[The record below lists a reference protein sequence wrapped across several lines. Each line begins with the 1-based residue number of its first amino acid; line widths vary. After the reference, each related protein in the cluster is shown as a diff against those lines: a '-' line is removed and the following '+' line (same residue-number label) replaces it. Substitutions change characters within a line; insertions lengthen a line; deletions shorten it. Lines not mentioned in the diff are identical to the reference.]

1 MVERKFSLGLLIII
15 FLMTGCASGVSRT
28 KVNSKEPFVCSAN
41 NPIGNIELTLTQE
54 GKAAL
59 TDNLK
64 FDPEEL
70 KDHVERALYAS
81 SLLDTNGKANLL
93 TLMVEVKDIRVRSNF
108 SAVMWGFMAGDD
120 HIVGDIVVKATDGLE
135 MDRFEV
141 SSSYALGG
149 FAGGQDSS
157 RMGWLY
163 EAFAEETIK
172 ELTKNNIK
180 RNSAEEPLPGVKLQP
195 IDQPLLE
202 DINDSRVEQVYKIG
216 DVVLLGFK
224 NGNTQKI
231 TITHIDDRFVVG
243 TYEYTIGHT
252 TGVSYDQ
259 RDIKNIEYFK

>member
-1 MVERKFSLGLLIII
+1 
-15 FLMTGCASGVSRT
+15 
-28 KVNSKEPFVCSAN
+28 
-41 NPIGNIELTLTQE
+41 
-54 GKAAL
+54 
-59 TDNLK
+59 
-64 FDPEEL
+64 
-70 KDHVERALYAS
+70 
-81 SLLDTNGKANLL
+81 
-93 TLMVEVKDIRVRSNF
+93 MVEVKDIRVRSNF

-180 RNSAEEPLPGVKLQP
+180 KSSAEEPLPGVKLQP

-202 DINDSRVEQVYKIG
+202 DINDSRVEQEYKVG

-243 TYEYTIGHT
+243 VYEYTIGHT
-252 TGVSYDQ
+252 TGVSYDR
-259 RDIKNIEYFK
+259 RDIENIEYFK